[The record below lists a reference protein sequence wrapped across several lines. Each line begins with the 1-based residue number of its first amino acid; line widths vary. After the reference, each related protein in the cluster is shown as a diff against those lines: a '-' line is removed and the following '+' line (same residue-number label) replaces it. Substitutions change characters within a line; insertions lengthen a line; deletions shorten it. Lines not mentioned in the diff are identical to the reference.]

1 MIAPVPSNTPASG
14 RHPIRRHLR
23 RWWWA
28 WYLLALLA
36 SHLVQSGAWGPGAK
50 TITPPTNQR
59 TIKIPLAVRS
69 GVLPDR
75 TMNLAI
81 LSWGPPDSEHPPVVL
96 LHGSPGSAANFN
108 RLAPALATLGYRVLA
123 PDLPGYGDST
133 RDLPDYSPRAQS
145 RAIGAMLD
153 ELGIERAHIV
163 GWSIG
168 GGVAINLA
176 DLAPERLASLTLMA
190 SIGVQ
195 ETEGSGSWFFEHVKY
210 GVGYLGLVVGA
221 EAVPHFGLL
230 GPRRARH
237 TFIRQF
243 WDMDQRPYRAIIER
257 LTIPTLIL
265 HGRHDFLTA
274 AWAAERHHA
283 LMPSSRLVML
293 DASHFLPFLQAEET
307 ASHLA
312 QHFASAQDG
321 SFQPGALILA
331 PARDRAGLA
340 GVIDDALVWSR
351 DRWWGWQAIGVALIA
366 FACAGIGWPTLA
378 FAVAGW
384 LIASVTIDFGVAST
398 GLVGA
403 GLVRAI
409 RSARRGDRAGRPR
422 TPAGWLALP
431 IVIVLW
437 LLPARLLSPMITV
450 AWFDRVGTIGLL
462 AGLVVVWMLLRVA
475 RLAWTADG
483 RARLLGG
490 FGTIRRHEFWPSL
503 VFYLPL
509 VPWIAWLAL
518 RHRGV
523 MLFTRVNPGIGEG
536 GGVVGESKIDILRAL
551 APAGD
556 AILPAV
562 LIEPGPDAAAR
573 ARELIAT
580 TPELG
585 GYPVVLKPNR
595 AERGAGVALART
607 PDDLDAYFR
616 RITMEVVAQRFHPG
630 PEEFGVLW
638 ARLPDAAE
646 RAPAGRI
653 ISITRKTRARVVGD
667 GVRTLRQLLRRDPRL
682 RCRFA
687 WWTSGDAP
695 GLDRPLDEVVPDGQ
709 PCRLGA
715 MGNHSSGGIFSD
727 GGDLHTPELE
737 AAIDRLARAMLAR
750 DGSPDGFD
758 FGRFDIR
765 CDSEESFRRGQG
777 LAVIELNGTFSEST
791 NLYDPDR
798 SFFFAYRVL
807 YRQWATLFALG
818 AWRRS
823 IGSPGLGP
831 IGFLRLVFGHRATQR
846 ATIRPHG

>member
-1 MIAPVPSNTPASG
+1 MS
-14 RHPIRRHLR
+14 
-23 RWWWA
+23 
-28 WYLLALLA
+28 
-36 SHLVQSGAWGPGAK
+36 
-50 TITPPTNQR
+50 
-59 TIKIPLAVRS
+59 
-69 GVLPDR
+69 
-75 TMNLAI
+75 LAI
-81 LSWGPPDSEHPPVVL
+81 LSWGPPESVHAPVVL
-96 LHGSPGSAANFN
+96 LHGSPGSAANFD
-108 RLAPALATLGYRVLA
+108 RLGPALATLGYRVLA

-145 RAIGAMLD
+145 RAILAMLD
-153 ELGIERAHIV
+153 ELGIARAHIV

-176 DLAPERLASLTLMA
+176 DLAPDRLASLTLMA

-210 GVGYLGLVVGA
+210 GFGYLGLVVGG
-221 EAVPHFGLL
+221 EALPHFGLL
-230 GPRRARH
+230 GPRWARR

-243 WDMDQRPYRAIIER
+243 WDMDQRPYRGIMER
-257 LTIPTLIL
+257 VTIPTLIL

-293 DASHFLPFLQAEET
+293 DASHFIPFLQPEE
-307 ASHLA
+307 AAGHFA
-312 QHFASAQDG
+312 QHFASAEDG
-321 SFQPGALILA
+321 SFQPGTLVLA

-340 GVIDDALVWSR
+340 GVIDDALAWSR
-351 DRWWGWQAIGVALIA
+351 DRWWGWQALGVAMIA
-366 FACAGIGWPTLA
+366 FACAAIGWPTMA
-378 FAVAGW
+378 FAIAGW

-403 GLVRAI
+403 GFVRAL
-409 RSARRGDRAGRPR
+409 RSARRGDRTGRPR
-422 TPAGWLALP
+422 SVGGWLALP

-437 LLPARLLSPMITV
+437 LLLARLLSPVITV
-450 AWFDRVGTIGLL
+450 AWFDRFGTIGLL

-490 FGTIRRHEFWPSL
+490 FGTVRRHEFWPSL
-503 VFYLPL
+503 IFYLPL
-509 VPWIAWLAL
+509 VPWIAWLWA
-518 RHRGV
+518 RHRGL
-523 MLFTRVNPGIGEG
+523 MLFTRVNPGIGAG
-536 GGVVGESKIDILRAL
+536 GGVVGESKIEILGAL
-551 APAGD
+551 AHSGD
-556 AILPAV
+556 SILPGV
-562 LIEPGPDAAAR
+562 LIEPGPDAASR
-573 ARELIAT
+573 ARELIDR

-595 AERGAGVALART
+595 GERGAGVSLARR

-616 RITMEVVAQRFHPG
+616 RVTMEAVVQRFHPG
-630 PEEFGVLW
+630 PLEFGVLW
-638 ARLPDAAE
+638 ARVPGAAE
-646 RAPAGRI
+646 GDRAGRI
-653 ISITRKTRARVVGD
+653 KAITVKSRPGVVGD
-667 GVRTLRQLLRRDPRL
+667 GVRTLRQLLRKDARL

-687 WWTSGDAP
+687 WWTSGAAP
-695 GLDRPLDEVVPDGQ
+695 GLDRSLDEVVPDGET
-709 PCRLGA
+709 CRLGSI
-715 MGNHSSGGIFSD
+715 GNHAAGAIFRD
-727 GGDLHTPELE
+727 GAHLITPELE
-737 AAIDRLARAMLAR
+737 DAIDRIVRGVRAL
-750 DGSPDGFD
+750 DGSPDGLD

-765 CDSEESFRRGQG
+765 CANEESFRRGEG

-798 SFFFAYRVL
+798 SVFFAYRVL
-807 YRQWATLFALG
+807 FRQWATLFALG

-846 ATIRPHG
+846 AKIRPHG